1 MNTGYQSRLFVWM
14 VRHWLRT
21 FFAMGIAFVMFGMLS
36 LNIVQVISANIRFL
50 LENGFMAIQD
60 GGLEQLLELAFS
72 AYGAVAFYVMFKTCE
87 HALVQRLAHHEN
99 HKD

>member
-1 MNTGYQSRLFVWM
+1 MSTGYQSRLFVWM
-14 VRHWLRT
+14 VRHWLCT
-21 FFAMGIAFVMFGMLS
+21 FSAMGIAFVMFGMLS
-36 LNIVQVISANIRFL
+36 LNIVQVISANIHFL
-50 LENGFMAIQD
+50 LEHGFQAIQD
-60 GGLEQLLELAFS
+60 GGLEQLLELLFS

>member
-1 MNTGYQSRLFVWM
+1 M

-60 GGLEQLLELAFS
+60 GGLEQLLELAVS